1 MHSLPCPLHM
11 DVSVK
16 AETRLATIVR
26 RPNGLVETRFRQEA
40 LIDEEGMR
48 ENIRTRREL
57 CADVPHALLTV
68 VPPDAQFAT
77 AVMSADL
84 FPSKDDRARIKA
96 IALVT
101 ADGVPGLMARLYFSC
116 FPEVATTRVFSE
128 EAPALN
134 WLEQH
139 LLVSEN

>member
-1 MHSLPCPLHM
+1 MSGTEQ
-11 DVSVK
+11 

-26 RPNGLVETRFRQEA
+26 RPNGLVETRFREEA

-48 ENIRTRREL
+48 ENIRTRRQL
-57 CADVPHALLTV
+57 CADQPHALLTV
-68 VPPDAQFAT
+68 VPPDAEFAT
-77 AVMSADL
+77 AVMSPDL
-84 FPSKDDRARIKA
+84 FPSKEDRACIKA

-101 ADGVPGLMARLYFSC
+101 ANGVPGMMARLYFSC

-128 EAPALN
+128 EATALD

-139 LLVSEN
+139 LLASAN

>member
-1 MHSLPCPLHM
+1 M
-11 DVSVK
+11 SVIAT

-26 RPNGLVETRFRQEA
+26 RPNGLVETRFREEA

-57 CADVPHALLTV
+57 CADQPHALLTV

-77 AVMSADL
+77 TVMSPDL
-84 FPSKDDRARIKA
+84 FPSEEDRARITA

-101 ADGVPGLMARLYFSC
+101 ANGVPGMMARLYFSC

-128 EAPALN
+128 EASAID
-134 WLEQH
+134 WLEGH
-139 LLVSEN
+139 LLVSVN